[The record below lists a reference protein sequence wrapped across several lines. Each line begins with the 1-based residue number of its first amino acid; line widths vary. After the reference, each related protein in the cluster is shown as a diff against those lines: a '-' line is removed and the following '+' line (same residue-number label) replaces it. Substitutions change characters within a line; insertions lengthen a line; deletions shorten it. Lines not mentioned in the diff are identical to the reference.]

1 MFSKGES
8 SGYRS
13 KKIDVVNR
21 NDYEYNQAPQSND
34 TNVDSTSG
42 EEEKEGEVDLT

>member
-1 MFSKGES
+1 MFSKGEA

-21 NDYEYNQAPQSND
+21 NDYEYNQAPQSNE
-34 TNVDSTSG
+34 TIGKLPFIYLSNHQFGAFS
-42 EEEKEGEVDLT
+42 